1 MCQKRRTNRRVSHL
15 IALAATL
22 VALAPSAQ
30 AQQARGSGGL
40 PPRDEWQRVPEILAA
55 LRVTEGQRVADIAA
69 GQGYLTKPLA
79 RKVGKS
85 GRVYA
90 VEISEE
96 SRRALANLAG
106 TRTAGGV
113 RRLSA
118 AVRAGLARSRSARR
132 CRSPLRS
139 SSRSSRG

>member
-96 SRRALANLAG
+96 SRRALADLAQRDSLTNVEIIAG
-106 TRTAGGV
+106 TATDPKLPAGIDG
-113 RRLSA
+113 
-118 AVRAGLARSRSARR
+118 ARIMR
-132 CRSPLRS
+132 
-139 SSRSSRG
+139 